1 MQFEKLRGV
10 HVRRLSVGAS
20 KQAKL
25 CGEQVQAPAEKG
37 TNSLRLLES
46 MHGVTAAS
54 TRDLMDSYFVIN
66 SDTGCALF
74 KSRVVEASLNPSWCD
89 LSHSL
94 HLIRCARN
102 CTLELWLRRSNRISS
117 SSEHSFSMAFSRT
130 LDSKSL
136 TFVASNL
143 GSLYRPF
150 QENTLLLEF
159 EDGLYQLEAAA
170 IADAGLSSEQPQSD
184 ESKTPKESFD
194 LKFCEMFMGMQ
205 EELSK
210 VRESIGTMLKE
221 SDHLI
226 AKCDAISDENVKY
239 STLTASIHCLLAV
252 FRTHFLIIFDVVSQI
267 ARSRRSSYLRNEL
280 RIGARLLEIEKLRL
294 EDSKKELRRRK
305 NRLYYSALDREQSQK
320 GLLDV
325 QEDLFVLNVTA
336 RETWKFKGV
345 LEKGFIATLKEIYP
359 INALRDDPNVY
370 LIRRVWL
377 PHSEFINVDEE
388 RVATALGWTAHL
400 VTLLALYME
409 IPLRYPI
416 NPMSSRSMILDRLSL
431 HGPGNMEFPL
441 FIKGQD
447 KLRFEYGVFLLNK
460 NIEQLM
466 AVAGVVVKNLRNTL
480 PNLKALM
487 DAMSKP
493 AIDATRRLPS
503 ENDAV
508 LKIPVS
514 YRVIDTPVAAPPL
527 DTSESYTSIYSR
539 PSDPILSLAPFQV
552 EEQQQS
558 LPSNAD
564 EDSHS
569 IAPLPLPSEEISP
582 EFNVDGVAP
591 PSDNNRA
598 PPTPSKSQ
606 LQKSIQF
613 LNKSL
618 LDAATASLTSSPH
631 SSPVPRSVNV
641 PLVAETQ
648 QPIVLSSA
656 KALPVSTTTTVTTG
670 NNNNISNTT
679 AGNSH
684 SAPLP
689 SQFGP
694 ESNVEFLKSVDA
706 IRSLPCSSA
715 CSPSPTV
722 REDDSDSSVGSDDGS
737 SESSGAESFGSE
749 GLRLNAASESGTVK
763 PIRSTLGLRLKQL
776 VIEVPSATASG
787 DSLINNTQTKRAKKP
802 TIDTT
807 TYSHQTN
814 TISSSLSST
823 GSALDNFRTPTTE
836 MSPTRGAFWRA
847 VAVNVGATGGDAD
860 TERDSVDDAGENGA
874 VAGSPRNSSVPA
886 RPSMLGTLG
895 WNSLQQP
902 MSIAGS
908 MFMNPFNLGRGTV
921 TVVEAGGGGGE
932 SVAVAAGGVEAGE
945 DSPRRS

>member
-1 MQFEKLRGV
+1 MEFDKLCGV

-20 KQAKL
+20 KQTN
-25 CGEQVQAPAEKG
+25 GSDQVQAPAEKG
-37 TNSLRLLES
+37 ANSLKLLES

-54 TRDLMDSYFVIN
+54 TRDLIDSYFVIN
-66 SDTGCALF
+66 SDTGRAVL
-74 KSRVVEASLNPSWCD
+74 KSPIMEASLNPSWRD
-89 LSHSL
+89 LNHSL
-94 HLIRCARN
+94 QLIRCARN
-102 CTLELWLRRSNRISS
+102 CTLELWWRRSNPIAS
-117 SSEHSFSMAFSRT
+117 SSEHSFSIAFSRT

-136 TFVASNL
+136 VFVASKL

-159 EDGLYQLEAAA
+159 EDGLYQLEVAS
-170 IADAGLSSEQPQSD
+170 IADAEKSREQPQTD
-184 ESKTPKESFD
+184 ASKTPKESFD
-194 LKFCEMFMGMQ
+194 LKFCEAFMGMQ

-226 AKCDAISDENVKY
+226 AKCDAISDEN
-239 STLTASIHCLLAV
+239 
-252 FRTHFLIIFDVVSQI
+252 I

-280 RIGARLLEIEKLRL
+280 RMGLRLLEIEKLRL

-441 FIKGQD
+441 FMKGQD

-480 PNLKALM
+480 PNLKALI

-493 AIDATRRLPS
+493 AMLPS

-527 DTSESYTSIYSR
+527 DTTESFTSLYSR
-539 PSDPILSLAPFQV
+539 HSEPILVLAPYQV
-552 EEQQQS
+552 EEQQS
-558 LPSNAD
+558 LASNPD
-564 EDSHS
+564 KISHS
-569 IAPLPLPSEEISP
+569 LTPLPFPTSGENSP
-582 EFNVDGVAP
+582 EFIVEGAAV
-591 PSDNNRA
+591 PSKNSTTA

-641 PLVAETQ
+641 RLVAETQ
-648 QPIVLSSA
+648 QAIVLSSA
-656 KALPVSTTTTVTTG
+656 KALPVSTTTVASG
-670 NNNNISNTT
+670 NNNSGSVSNT

-689 SQFGP
+689 SHFGP

-706 IRSLPCSSA
+706 IRSLPCSSP

-722 REDDSDSSVGSDDGS
+722 REDDSDSSVGSDDGSS

-763 PIRSTLGLRLKQL
+763 PSRSTLGLRLKQL

-787 DSLINNTQTKRAKKP
+787 DNLINNSSQPKRAKNP
-802 TIDTT
+802 TRPAIDTT
-807 TYSHQTN
+807 YTHQNNNSN

-847 VAVNVGATGGDAD
+847 VAVNVGAGVDAD
-860 TERDSVDDAGENGA
+860 VERDSVDDAGNGDD
-874 VAGSPRNSSVPA
+874 VGAGSPRNSSLPA

-908 MFMNPFNLGRGTV
+908 MFMNPFNLGRGSV
-921 TVVEAGGGGGE
+921 TVVEAGGGE
-932 SVAVAAGGVEAGE
+932 SAAAGENVGE
-945 DSPRRS
+945 ESSRRS